1 MNTDS
6 IKRATAARIRK
17 PKTAPKASPRSWAH
31 MTKAERAEC
40 IRNARRNARRI
51 ERAIVGGW

>member
-6 IKRATAARIRK
+6 MKRATAMRIGK
-17 PKTAPKASPRSWAH
+17 PKSAPKANPRSWAH

-40 IRNARRNARRI
+40 IRNARRNTRRI